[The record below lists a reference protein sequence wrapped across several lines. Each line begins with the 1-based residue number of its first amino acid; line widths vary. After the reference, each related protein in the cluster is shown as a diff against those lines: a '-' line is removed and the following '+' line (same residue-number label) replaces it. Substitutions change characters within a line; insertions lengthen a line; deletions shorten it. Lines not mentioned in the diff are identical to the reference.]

1 MYYHDLLFF
10 FVYSKLIDL
19 MLFKYSDN
27 EFLFKFICLFIFL
40 NLSFILLW
48 DRKIEK
54 LEFLLPESSEFMSFL
69 WT

>member
-1 MYYHDLLFF
+1 
-10 FVYSKLIDL
+10 

-54 LEFLLPESSEFMSFL
+54 LEFLLPESSEFMSYP